1 MRSGLLA
8 VCDWAGIE
16 SRNSLLRGSKAA
28 PERTG
33 RPPSCPL
40 STETQVS
47 HPALFFFFFFFR
59 DHTFCASQETWLGL
73 SISGQFGKWLG
84 RKLG

>member
-16 SRNSLLRGSKAA
+16 SRNSLLRGSRAA

-33 RPPSCPL
+33 DPPSCPL
-40 STETQVS
+40 STETQVTPS
-47 HPALFFFFFFFR
+47 SIFR
-59 DHTFCASQETWLGL
+59 TTHLVLLRDLAEFSRASQGSLASGLG
-73 SISGQFGKWLG
+73 G
-84 RKLG
+84 KLG